1 MTFYINGT
9 GMGQLYN
16 DSVADLQFP
25 HPRKLVKPCNKGHT
39 SPYHI
44 IPKSEW
50 VSHQIENAKDVEVV
64 IEDLFRFQHNRPAK

>member
-25 HPRKLVKPCNKGHT
+25 HPRKLVKPCNKRHLL
-39 SPYHI
+39 PHHI
-44 IPKSEW
+44 IRKSGG
-50 VSHQIENAKDVEVV
+50 KPPD
-64 IEDLFRFQHNRPAK
+64 